1 MNKIS
6 CNVIGDLL
14 PLYVDGAV
22 SEDAKKLVEEHLAEC
37 EECKKV
43 AEEMGKELVL
53 PVHET
58 VRAAETSFLQKMK
71 KTWQKR
77 RIRTAVISVAVT
89 IGLVFGIYMALILPE
104 WAIPYDPN
112 MIYVEELDEGRC
124 VMVSYAGG
132 RHCSSY
138 GYMGEDG
145 YYLYATHNLWTAYI
159 EPLFYKTRPEDC
171 QITTILDEENVSKIY
186 YGEFDKGLDGYSLY
200 GQEDEMQKQTHLIW
214 TRDEVMP

>member
-22 SEDAKKLVEEHLAEC
+22 SEDTKKLVEEHLAEC
-37 EECKKV
+37 ADCKKA
-43 AEEMGKELVL
+43 AEDMRKELVL

-89 IGLVFGIYMALILPE
+89 AGVILGSYMALTIPQ
-104 WAIPYDPN
+104 WIIPYKPVDFSVA
-112 MIYVEELDEGRC
+112 VEDGMVCVYYTGKGRINC
-124 VMVSYAGG
+124 
-132 RHCSSY
+132 SY
-138 GYMGEDG
+138 GYDGEDEFF
-145 YYLYATHNLWTAYI
+145 LYFTRNPWSAYV
-159 EPLFYKTRPEDC
+159 EPLLENGEKEEPYRY
-171 QITTILDEENVSKIY
+171 QIDSVERISKVY
-186 YGEFDKGLDGYSLY
+186 YGEFSKGLDVLY
-200 GQEDEMQKQTHLIW
+200 GKEAEMAAQTELIW
-214 TRDEVMP
+214 IRDEASQ

>member
-6 CNVIGDLL
+6 CNIIGDLL

-22 SEDAKKLVEEHLAEC
+22 SEDTKKLVEEHLAEC
-37 EECKKV
+37 EECKKA

-89 IGLVFGIYMALILPE
+89 AGVILGSYMALTIPQ
-104 WAIPYDPN
+104 WIIPYKPVDFSVA
-112 MIYVEELDEGRC
+112 VEDGMVCVYYTGKGRIN
-124 VMVSYAGG
+124 Y
-132 RHCSSY
+132 SY
-138 GYMGEDG
+138 GYDGEDEFF
-145 YYLYATHNLWTAYI
+145 LYFTQSPWSAYV
-159 EPLFYKTRPEDC
+159 EPLLEDAEQEEPYRY
-171 QITTILDEENVSKIY
+171 QIDSVDRIAKVY
-186 YGEFDKGLDGYSLY
+186 YGEFSKGLDVLY
-200 GQEDEMQKQTHLIW
+200 GKEAEMAAQTELIW
-214 TRDEVMP
+214 IRDEASQ

>member
-1 MNKIS
+1 MNKIN
-6 CNVIGDLL
+6 CNIIGDLL

-22 SEDAKKLVEEHLAEC
+22 SEDTKKLVEEHLAEC
-37 EECKKV
+37 EECKKA

-89 IGLVFGIYMALILPE
+89 AGVILGSYMALTIPQ
-104 WAIPYDPN
+104 WIIPYKPVDFSVA
-112 MIYVEELDEGRC
+112 VEDGMVCVYYTGKGRINC
-124 VMVSYAGG
+124 
-132 RHCSSY
+132 SY
-138 GYMGEDG
+138 GYDGEDEFF
-145 YYLYATHNLWTAYI
+145 LYFTQSPWSAYV
-159 EPLFYKTRPEDC
+159 EPLLEDAEQEEPYRY
-171 QITTILDEENVSKIY
+171 QIDSVDRIAKVY
-186 YGEFDKGLDGYSLY
+186 YGEFSKGLDVLY
-200 GQEDEMQKQTHLIW
+200 GKEAEMAAQTELIW

>member
-6 CNVIGDLL
+6 CNIIGDLL

-22 SEDAKKLVEEHLAEC
+22 SEDTKKLVEEHLADC
-37 EECKKV
+37 EECKKA

-89 IGLVFGIYMALILPE
+89 AGVILGSYMALTIPQ
-104 WAIPYDPN
+104 WIIPYKPVDFSVA
-112 MIYVEELDEGRC
+112 VEDGMVCVYYTGKGRINC
-124 VMVSYAGG
+124 
-132 RHCSSY
+132 SY
-138 GYMGEDG
+138 GYDGEDEFF
-145 YYLYATHNLWTAYI
+145 LYFTQSPWSAYV
-159 EPLFYKTRPEDC
+159 EPLLEDAEQEEPYRY
-171 QITTILDEENVSKIY
+171 QIDSVDRIAKVY
-186 YGEFDKGLDGYSLY
+186 YGEFSKGLDVLY
-200 GQEDEMQKQTHLIW
+200 GKEAEMAAQTELIW
-214 TRDEVMP
+214 TRDGVSQ

>member
-6 CNVIGDLL
+6 CNIIGDLL

-22 SEDAKKLVEEHLAEC
+22 SEDTKKLVEEHLAEC
-37 EECKKV
+37 EECKKA

-89 IGLVFGIYMALILPE
+89 AGVILGSYMALTIPQ
-104 WAIPYDPN
+104 WIIPYKPVDFSVA
-112 MIYVEELDEGRC
+112 VEDGMVCVYYTGKGRINC
-124 VMVSYAGG
+124 
-132 RHCSSY
+132 SY
-138 GYMGEDG
+138 GYDGEDEFF
-145 YYLYATHNLWTAYI
+145 LYFTQSPWSAYV
-159 EPLFYKTRPEDC
+159 EPLLEDAEQEEPYRY
-171 QITTILDEENVSKIY
+171 QIDSVERIAKVY
-186 YGEFDKGLDGYSLY
+186 YGEFSKGLDVLY
-200 GQEDEMQKQTHLIW
+200 GKEAEMAAQTDLIW
-214 TRDEVMP
+214 IRDEASQ

>member
-6 CNVIGDLL
+6 CNIIGDLL

-22 SEDAKKLVEEHLAEC
+22 SEDTKKLVEEHLAEC
-37 EECKKV
+37 ADCKKA

-89 IGLVFGIYMALILPE
+89 AGVILGSYMALTIPQ
-104 WAIPYDPN
+104 WIIPYKPVDFSVA
-112 MIYVEELDEGRC
+112 VEDGMVCVYYTGKGRINC
-124 VMVSYAGG
+124 
-132 RHCSSY
+132 SY
-138 GYMGEDG
+138 GYDGEDEFF
-145 YYLYATHNLWTAYI
+145 LYFTQSPWSAYV
-159 EPLFYKTRPEDC
+159 EPLLEDAEQEEPYRY
-171 QITTILDEENVSKIY
+171 QIDSVDHIAKVY
-186 YGEFDKGLDGYSLY
+186 YGEFSKGLDVLY
-200 GQEDEMQKQTHLIW
+200 GKEAEMAAQTELIW
-214 TRDEVMP
+214 TRDGVSQ

>member
-6 CNVIGDLL
+6 CNIIGALL

-22 SEDAKKLVEEHLAEC
+22 SEDTKKLVEEHLAEC
-37 EECKKV
+37 ADCKKA

-89 IGLVFGIYMALILPE
+89 AGVILGSYMALTIPQ
-104 WAIPYDPN
+104 WIIPYKPVDFSVA
-112 MIYVEELDEGRC
+112 VEDGMVCVYYTGKGRINC
-124 VMVSYAGG
+124 
-132 RHCSSY
+132 SY
-138 GYMGEDG
+138 GYDGEDEFF
-145 YYLYATHNLWTAYI
+145 LYFTQSPWSAYV
-159 EPLFYKTRPEDC
+159 EPLLEDAEQEEPYRY
-171 QITTILDEENVSKIY
+171 QIDSVDRIAKVY
-186 YGEFDKGLDGYSLY
+186 YGEFSKGLDVLY
-200 GQEDEMQKQTHLIW
+200 GKEAEMAAQTELIW
-214 TRDEVMP
+214 IRDEASQ

>member
-6 CNVIGDLL
+6 CNIIGDLL

-22 SEDAKKLVEEHLAEC
+22 SEDTKKLVEEHLAEC
-37 EECKKV
+37 ADCKKA

-89 IGLVFGIYMALILPE
+89 AGVILGSYMALTIPQ
-104 WAIPYDPN
+104 WIIPYKPVDFSVA
-112 MIYVEELDEGRC
+112 VEDGMVCVYYTGKGRINC
-124 VMVSYAGG
+124 
-132 RHCSSY
+132 SY
-138 GYMGEDG
+138 GYDGEDEFFL
-145 YYLYATHNLWTAYI
+145 YFTQSPWSAYL
-159 EPLFYKTRPEDC
+159 EPLLEDAEQEEPYRY
-171 QITTILDEENVSKIY
+171 QIDSVDRIAKVY
-186 YGEFDKGLDGYSLY
+186 YGEFSKGLDVLY
-200 GQEDEMQKQTHLIW
+200 GKEAEMAAQTELIW
-214 TRDEVMP
+214 IRDEASQ

>member
-22 SEDAKKLVEEHLAEC
+22 SEDTKKLVEEHLAEC
-37 EECKKV
+37 ADCKKA
-43 AEEMGKELVL
+43 AEDMRKELVL

-89 IGLVFGIYMALILPE
+89 AGVILGSYMALTIPQ
-104 WAIPYDPN
+104 WIIPYKPVDFSVA
-112 MIYVEELDEGRC
+112 VEDGMVCVYYTGKGRVNC
-124 VMVSYAGG
+124 
-132 RHCSSY
+132 SY
-138 GYMGEDG
+138 GYDGEDEFF
-145 YYLYATHNLWTAYI
+145 LYFTQSPWSAYV
-159 EPLFYKTRPEDC
+159 EPLLEDAEQEEPYRY
-171 QITTILDEENVSKIY
+171 QIDSVDRIAKVY
-186 YGEFDKGLDGYSLY
+186 YGEFSIGLDVLY
-200 GQEDEMQKQTHLIW
+200 GKEAEMAAQTELIW
-214 TRDEVMP
+214 IRDEASQ